1 MFFLK
6 PIRKKKFISKKE
18 FLSGRKFINEREFLS
33 GKKFISEREI
43 LSGRKFIS
51 QRKFI
56 SWGGEIISF
65 RHIVESQ
72 PNPLT

>member
-6 PIRKKKFISKKE
+6 PIRKKKFTSKKE

-51 QRKFI
+51 
-56 SWGGEIISF
+56 WGGEIISF